1 MGELL
6 YDVKDGVATLTL
18 NRPEKL
24 NAVTDAIRADLA
36 RHVEQVNRDPEVRVV
51 VVRGAGSRA
60 FSAGS
65 DIYETT
71 GRTPVEKRDTVEM
84 EAPHLLRRCVKP
96 VVAMI
101 RGYALGGGLELAL
114 ACDLRIA
121 SDTARFG
128 LPEVTLGWIPGAGG
142 TQYLPRLVGRG
153 MAAYLLYTGE
163 RIDAAQAHAVGL
175 VDILVADAGLEAETA
190 RVAALIARNRLE
202 ALVFLKAALRMA
214 DRASPDVG
222 VDFERELIALCYSF
236 PDREARIRA
245 FRDRKARDPQ
255 A

>member
-1 MGELL
+1 MDLL
-6 YDVKDGVATLTL
+6 YEVKDGVATLTL
-18 NRPEKL
+18 NRPTKL
-24 NAVTDAIRADLA
+24 NAVNDAIREALA
-36 RHVEQVNRDPEVRVV
+36 QRVQEINRDPGVRVV

-65 DIYETT
+65 DIYETS

-84 EAPHLLRRCVKP
+84 EAPHLLRRCLKP

-114 ACDLRIA
+114 ACDLRVA
-121 SDTARFG
+121 SENAQFG

-163 RIDAAQAHAVGL
+163 RIDATQAKAAGL
-175 VDILVADAGLEAETA
+175 VDVLVPDDTLEAETA
-190 RVAALIARNRLE
+190 RVAGLIARNRLE
-202 ALVFLKAALRMA
+202 ALVLLKSALRMA
-214 DRASPDVG
+214 DRASADVG
-222 VDFERELIALCYSF
+222 VDYERELISLCYSF
-236 PDREARIRA
+236 PDREARVRA
-245 FRDRKARDPQ
+245 FRERKPRDPKG
-255 A
+255 

>member
-1 MGELL
+1 MELL

-24 NAVTDAIRADLA
+24 NAVTDAMRQALAQHVDLI
-36 RHVEQVNRDPEVRVV
+36 NRDPAVRVA
-51 VVRGAGSRA
+51 VVRGAGPRA

-65 DIYETT
+65 DIYETS

-84 EAPHLLRRCVKP
+84 EAPHLLRRCLKP

-121 SDTARFG
+121 SETAQFG

-142 TQYLPRLVGRG
+142 TQYLPRLIGRG

-163 RIDAAQAHAVGL
+163 RIDAAQAKAIGL
-175 VDILVADAGLEAETA
+175 VDFLVPDGELDAETA
-190 RVAALIARNRLE
+190 RIAALVARNRVE

-214 DRASPDVG
+214 DRAGPDVG
-222 VDFERELIALCYSF
+222 VDYERELIALCYSF

-245 FRDRKARDPQ
+245 FRDRKLPDGRG
-255 A
+255 

>member
-1 MGELL
+1 MELL
-6 YDVKDGVATLTL
+6 YEAKDGVATLTL

-24 NAVTDAIRADLA
+24 NAVTDAMRHELA
-36 RHVEQVNRDPEVRVV
+36 RRVEAVNHDPEVRVV

-84 EAPHLLRRCVKP
+84 EAPHLLRRCIKP

-114 ACDLRIA
+114 ACDLRVA
-121 SDTARFG
+121 SENAQFG
-128 LPEVTLGWIPGAGG
+128 LPEVNLGWIPGAGG

-163 RIDAAQAHAVGL
+163 RIDATQAKAVGL
-175 VDILVADAGLEAETA
+175 VDVLVPDEALEAETA

-214 DRASPDVG
+214 DRTSPEVG
-222 VDFERELIALCYSF
+222 VDYERELIALCYSF

-245 FRDRKARDPQ
+245 FRERKSRDSQ

>member
-1 MGELL
+1 MDLL
-6 YDVKDGVATLTL
+6 YEVKDGVATLTL
-18 NRPEKL
+18 NRPTKL
-24 NAVTDAIRADLA
+24 NAVNDAMREALA
-36 RHVEQVNRDPEVRVV
+36 QRVQESNRDPGVRVV

-65 DIYETT
+65 DIYETS

-84 EAPHLLRRCVKP
+84 EAPHLLRRCLKP

-114 ACDLRIA
+114 ACDLRVA
-121 SDTARFG
+121 SENAQFG

-163 RIDAAQAHAVGL
+163 RIDAAQAKAAGL
-175 VDILVADAGLEAETA
+175 VDVLVPDDALEAETA
-190 RVAALIARNRLE
+190 RVAGLIARNRLE
-202 ALVFLKAALRMA
+202 ALVFLKSALRMA
-214 DRASPDVG
+214 DRASADVG
-222 VDFERELIALCYSF
+222 VDYERELISLCYSF

-245 FRDRKARDPQ
+245 FRERKPRDPKG
-255 A
+255 

>member
-1 MGELL
+1 MELL
-6 YDVKDGVATLTL
+6 YDVTDGVATLTL

-24 NAVTDAIRADLA
+24 NAVTDAMRQALA
-36 RHVEQVNRDPEVRVV
+36 RHVDAINRDPAVRVA
-51 VVRGAGSRA
+51 VVRGAGTRA

-65 DIYETT
+65 DIYETS

-114 ACDLRIA
+114 ACDVRIA
-121 SDTARFG
+121 SETAQFG

-142 TQYLPRLVGRG
+142 TQYLPRLVGSG

-163 RIDAAQAHAVGL
+163 RIDAARARAIGL
-175 VDILVADAGLEAETA
+175 VDVLVPDADLEGEAA

-202 ALVFLKAALRMA
+202 ALVFLKSALRMA
-214 DRASPDVG
+214 DRATPEVG
-222 VDFERELIALCYSF
+222 TDYERELIALCYSF

-245 FRDRKARDPQ
+245 FRDRKGT
-255 A
+255 

>member
-1 MGELL
+1 MDLL
-6 YDVKDGVATLTL
+6 YEVKDGVATLTL

-24 NAVTDAIRADLA
+24 NAVTDAMRGALA
-36 RHVEQVNRDPEVRVV
+36 RHVDAINHDPEVRVAI
-51 VVRGAGSRA
+51 VRGAGTRA

-84 EAPHLLRRCVKP
+84 EAPHLLRRCTKP
-96 VVAMI
+96 VVAMV

-114 ACDLRIA
+114 ACDLRVA

-163 RIDAAQAHAVGL
+163 RIDAVKAHAIGL
-175 VDILVADAGLEAETA
+175 VDVLVPDASLEAETE
-190 RVAALIARNRLE
+190 RIAALIARNRLE

-214 DRASPDVG
+214 DRVGPEAG
-222 VDFERELIALCYSF
+222 VDYERELIALCYSF

-245 FRDRKARDPQ
+245 FRDRKSRD
-255 A
+255 AGR

>member
-1 MGELL
+1 MELL
-6 YDVKDGVATLTL
+6 YEAKDGVATLTL

-24 NAVTDAIRADLA
+24 NAVTDTMRQALE
-36 RHVEQVNRDPEVRVV
+36 RHVEEINHDPEVRVV
-51 VVRGAGSRA
+51 VVRGSGTRA

-65 DIYETT
+65 DIYETS

-84 EAPHLLRRCVKP
+84 EAPHLLRRCIKP
-96 VVAMI
+96 AVAMI

-121 SDTARFG
+121 SETAQFG

-163 RIDAAQAHAVGL
+163 RIDATQAKAIGL
-175 VDILVADAGLEAETA
+175 VDVLVPDDTLEAETA

-214 DRASPDVG
+214 DRTSPEVG
-222 VDFERELIALCYSF
+222 VDYERELIALCYSF

-245 FRDRKARDPQ
+245 FRDRKPRDSQ

>member
-1 MGELL
+1 MELL
-6 YDVKDGVATLTL
+6 YEVKDGVATLTL

-24 NAVTDAIRADLA
+24 NAMTAAMRHALA
-36 RHVEQVNRDPEVRVV
+36 HHVEEINHDPRVRVV
-51 VVRGAGSRA
+51 VVRGAGTRA

-65 DIYETT
+65 DIYETS

-121 SDTARFG
+121 SETGQFG

-142 TQYLPRLVGRG
+142 TQYLPRLIGRG

-163 RIDAAQAHAVGL
+163 RIDATQAREIGL
-175 VDILVADAGLEAETA
+175 VDFVVPDNALEAETV
-190 RVAALIARNRLE
+190 RIAALIARNRLE

-214 DRASPDVG
+214 DRTSPEVG
-222 VDFERELIALCYSF
+222 VDYERELIALCYTF
-236 PDREARIRA
+236 PDRDARIRA
-245 FRDRKARDPQ
+245 FRERKAPDSQ

>member
-1 MGELL
+1 MELL

-24 NAVTDAIRADLA
+24 NAVTDAMRQGLA
-36 RHVEQVNRDPEVRVV
+36 RHVEEINHDPEVRVV
-51 VVRGAGSRA
+51 VVRGSGTRA

-65 DIYETT
+65 DIYETS

-84 EAPHLLRRCVKP
+84 EAPHLLRRCIKP

-121 SDTARFG
+121 SETAQFG

-163 RIDAAQAHAVGL
+163 RIDATQAKAIGL
-175 VDILVADAGLEAETA
+175 VDVLVPDDALEAETA
-190 RVAALIARNRLE
+190 RVAALDRAEPARSARVPQGRPPDGGPDE
-202 ALVFLKAALRMA
+202 PRGRGGLRARA
-214 DRASPDVG
+214 DRPLLLVPGSRGA
-222 VDFERELIALCYSF
+222 
-236 PDREARIRA
+236 
-245 FRDRKARDPQ
+245 DPRVP
-255 A
+255 

>member
-1 MGELL
+1 MDLL
-6 YDVKDGVATLTL
+6 YDAKDGVATLTL
-18 NRPEKL
+18 NRPQKL
-24 NAVTDAIRADLA
+24 NAVTDAMRQALA
-36 RHVEQVNRDPEVRVV
+36 RHVDAINRDPAVRVAV
-51 VVRGAGSRA
+51 VCGAGTRA

-65 DIYETT
+65 DIYETS

-121 SDTARFG
+121 SETAQFG

-142 TQYLPRLVGRG
+142 TQYLPRLVGSG

-163 RIDAAQAHAVGL
+163 HIDAAQARAIGL
-175 VDILVADAGLEAETA
+175 VDVLVPDADLELETA

-202 ALVFLKAALRMA
+202 ALVFLKSALRMA
-214 DRASPDVG
+214 DRTTPEVG
-222 VDFERELIALCYSF
+222 TDYERELIALCYSF

-245 FRDRKARDPQ
+245 FRDRKAPGSNS
-255 A
+255 

>member
-1 MGELL
+1 MELL
-6 YDVKDGVATLTL
+6 YDAKDGVATLTL

-24 NAVTDAIRADLA
+24 NAVTDGMRQALA
-36 RHVEQVNRDPEVRVV
+36 RHVEEINRDPEVRVV
-51 VVRGAGSRA
+51 VLRGAGTRA

-65 DIYETT
+65 DIYETS

-84 EAPHLLRRCVKP
+84 EAPHLLRRCTKP
-96 VVAMI
+96 VLAMI

-121 SDTARFG
+121 SETAQFG

-142 TQYLPRLVGRG
+142 TQYLSRLVGRG

-163 RIDAAQAHAVGL
+163 RIDAAQARSIGL
-175 VDILVADAGLEAETA
+175 VDFLVPDDGLEAETA
-190 RVAALIARNRLE
+190 RIAALVARNRLE

-214 DRASPDVG
+214 DRTSPEVG
-222 VDFERELIALCYSF
+222 VDYERELIALCYSF

-245 FRDRKARDPQ
+245 FRDRKPHDGQ

>member
-1 MGELL
+1 MELL
-6 YDVKDGVATLTL
+6 YDVQDGVATLTL

-24 NAVTDAIRADLA
+24 NAMTDAMRQALA
-36 RHVEQVNRDPEVRVV
+36 RHVEAINHDPEVRVA
-51 VVRGAGSRA
+51 VVRGAGTRA

-65 DIYETT
+65 DIYETS

-121 SDTARFG
+121 SETAQFG

-142 TQYLPRLVGRG
+142 TQYLPRLIGRG

-163 RIDAAQAHAVGL
+163 RIEAMEAKAIGL
-175 VDILVADAGLEAETA
+175 VDLLVPDAALETETQ
-190 RVAALIARNRLE
+190 RVATLIARNRLE

-214 DRASPDVG
+214 DRTSPEVG
-222 VDFERELIALCYSF
+222 VDYERELIALCYSF

-245 FRDRKARDPQ
+245 FRDRKPRDPQ

>member
-1 MGELL
+1 MDLL
-6 YDVKDGVATLTL
+6 YEVKDGVATLTL
-18 NRPEKL
+18 NRPDKL
-24 NAVTDAIRADLA
+24 NAVTDAMREALA
-36 RHVEQVNRDPEVRVV
+36 RHVDAINHDPEVRVA
-51 VVRGAGSRA
+51 VVRGAGPRA

-65 DIYETT
+65 DIYETS

-84 EAPHLLRRCVKP
+84 EAPHLLRRCAKP
-96 VVAMI
+96 VVAMV

-114 ACDLRIA
+114 ACDIRIA
-121 SDTARFG
+121 SDTAQFG

-163 RIDAAQAHAVGL
+163 RIGAARAQAIGL
-175 VDILVADAGLEAETA
+175 VDVLVPDASLEAETE

-214 DRASPDVG
+214 DRVSPDAG
-222 VDFERELIALCYSF
+222 VDYERELIALCYSF

-245 FRDRKARDPQ
+245 FRDRKARD
-255 A
+255 AER

>member
-1 MGELL
+1 MDLL
-6 YDVKDGVATLTL
+6 YEVKDAVATLTL
-18 NRPEKL
+18 NRPPKL
-24 NAVTDAIRADLA
+24 NAVNDAMREALA
-36 RHVEQVNRDPEVRVV
+36 QRVQEINRDPGVRVV

-65 DIYETT
+65 DIYETS

-84 EAPHLLRRCVKP
+84 EAPHLLRRCLKP

-114 ACDLRIA
+114 ACDLRVA
-121 SDTARFG
+121 SENAQFG

-163 RIDAAQAHAVGL
+163 RIDATQAKAAGL
-175 VDILVADAGLEAETA
+175 VDVLVPDDTLEAETA
-190 RVAALIARNRLE
+190 RVAGLIARNRLE
-202 ALVFLKAALRMA
+202 ALVLLKSALRMA
-214 DRASPDVG
+214 DRASADVG
-222 VDFERELIALCYSF
+222 VDYERELISLCYSF

-245 FRDRKARDPQ
+245 FRERKPRGRET
-255 A
+255 

>member
-1 MGELL
+1 MELL
-6 YDVKDGVATLTL
+6 YDVQDGVATLTL

-24 NAVTDAIRADLA
+24 NAMTNAMRQALA
-36 RHVEQVNRDPEVRVV
+36 RHVEAINHDPEVRVA
-51 VVRGAGSRA
+51 VVRGAGTPA

-65 DIYETT
+65 DIYETS

-121 SDTARFG
+121 SETAQFG

-142 TQYLPRLVGRG
+142 TQYLPRLIGRG

-163 RIDAAQAHAVGL
+163 RIEAIEAKAIGL
-175 VDILVADAGLEAETA
+175 VDLLVPDAALEMETQ
-190 RVAALIARNRLE
+190 RVAMLIARNRLE

-214 DRASPDVG
+214 DRTSPEVG
-222 VDFERELIALCYSF
+222 VDYERELIALCYSF

-245 FRDRKARDPQ
+245 FRDRKPRDPQ

>member
-1 MGELL
+1 MELL

-24 NAVTDAIRADLA
+24 NAVTDGMRQDLA
-36 RHVEQVNRDPEVRVV
+36 RHVDAINHDPKVRVAI
-51 VVRGAGSRA
+51 VRGAGTRA

-65 DIYETT
+65 DIYETS
-71 GRTPVEKRDTVEM
+71 GRTPLDKRDTVEM

-114 ACDLRIA
+114 ACDLRVA
-121 SDTARFG
+121 SDTAQFG

-142 TQYLPRLVGRG
+142 TQCLPRLVGRG

-163 RIDAAQAHAVGL
+163 RIDAAHAKAIGL
-175 VDILVADAGLEAETA
+175 IDLLVPDAGLEAETE

-214 DRASPDVG
+214 DRASPEVG
-222 VDFERELIALCYSF
+222 MDYERELIALCYSF

-245 FRDRKARDPQ
+245 FRDRKARDTQ
-255 A
+255 S

>member
-1 MGELL
+1 MDLL
-6 YDVKDGVATLTL
+6 YEVKDGVATLTL
-18 NRPEKL
+18 NRPTKL
-24 NAVTDAIRADLA
+24 NAVNDAMREALA
-36 RHVEQVNRDPEVRVV
+36 QRVQEINRDPGVRVV

-65 DIYETT
+65 DIYETS

-84 EAPHLLRRCVKP
+84 EAPHLLRRCLKP

-114 ACDLRIA
+114 ACDLRVA
-121 SDTARFG
+121 SENAQFG

-163 RIDAAQAHAVGL
+163 RIDATQAKAAGL
-175 VDILVADAGLEAETA
+175 VDVLVPDDTLEAETA
-190 RVAALIARNRLE
+190 RVAGLIARNRLE
-202 ALVFLKAALRMA
+202 ALVFLKSALRMA
-214 DRASPDVG
+214 DRASADVG
-222 VDFERELIALCYSF
+222 VDYERELISLCYSF

-245 FRDRKARDPQ
+245 FRERKPRDPKS
-255 A
+255 

>member
-1 MGELL
+1 MELL
-6 YDVKDGVATLTL
+6 YDVQDGVATLTL

-24 NAVTDAIRADLA
+24 NAMTDAMRQALA
-36 RHVEQVNRDPEVRVV
+36 RHVEAINHDPEVRVA
-51 VVRGAGSRA
+51 VVRGAGTRA

-65 DIYETT
+65 DIYETS

-121 SDTARFG
+121 SETAQFG

-142 TQYLPRLVGRG
+142 TQYLPRLIGRG

-163 RIDAAQAHAVGL
+163 RIEAIEAKAIGL
-175 VDILVADAGLEAETA
+175 VDLLVPDAALEMETQ
-190 RVAALIARNRLE
+190 RVAMLIARNRLE

-214 DRASPDVG
+214 DRTSPEVG
-222 VDFERELIALCYSF
+222 VDYERELIALCYSF

-245 FRDRKARDPQ
+245 FRDRKPRDPQ

>member
-1 MGELL
+1 MELL
-6 YDVKDGVATLTL
+6 YEAKDGVATLTL

-24 NAVTDAIRADLA
+24 NAVTDTMRQALE
-36 RHVEQVNRDPEVRVV
+36 RHVEEINNDPEVRVV
-51 VVRGAGSRA
+51 VVRGSGTRA

-65 DIYETT
+65 DIYETS
-71 GRTPVEKRDTVEM
+71 GRTPVEKLDTVEM
-84 EAPHLLRRCVKP
+84 EAPHVLRRCIKP
-96 VVAMI
+96 AVAMI

-121 SDTARFG
+121 SETAQFG

-163 RIDAAQAHAVGL
+163 RIDATQAKAVGL
-175 VDILVADAGLEAETA
+175 VDVLVPDDTLEAETA
-190 RVAALIARNRLE
+190 RVAASIARNRLE
-202 ALVFLKAALRMA
+202 ALVFLKSALRMA
-214 DRASPDVG
+214 DRTSPEVG
-222 VDFERELIALCYSF
+222 VDYERELIALCYSF

-245 FRDRKARDPQ
+245 FRDRKPKDSQ

>member
-1 MGELL
+1 MELL

-24 NAVTDAIRADLA
+24 NAVTDAMRQALA
-36 RHVEQVNRDPEVRVV
+36 RYVDAINRDPAVRVA
-51 VVRGAGSRA
+51 VVRGAGPRA

-65 DIYETT
+65 DIYETS

-121 SDTARFG
+121 SEAAQFG

-142 TQYLPRLVGRG
+142 TQYLPRLVGSG

-163 RIDAAQAHAVGL
+163 RIDATQAHAIGL
-175 VDILVADAGLEAETA
+175 VDRLVPDADLEAETA

-202 ALVFLKAALRMA
+202 ALIFLKSALRMA
-214 DRASPDVG
+214 DRATPEVG
-222 VDFERELIALCYSF
+222 TDYERELIALCYSF

-245 FRDRKARDPQ
+245 FRDRKNS
-255 A
+255 

>member
-1 MGELL
+1 MDLL
-6 YDVKDGVATLTL
+6 YEVKDGVATLTL
-18 NRPEKL
+18 NRPTKL
-24 NAVTDAIRADLA
+24 NAVNDAIREALA
-36 RHVEQVNRDPEVRVV
+36 QRVQEINRDPGVRVV

-65 DIYETT
+65 DIYETS

-84 EAPHLLRRCVKP
+84 EAPHLLRRCLKP

-114 ACDLRIA
+114 ACDLRVA
-121 SDTARFG
+121 SENAQFG

-163 RIDAAQAHAVGL
+163 RIDAAQAKAAGL
-175 VDILVADAGLEAETA
+175 VDVLVPDDALEAETA
-190 RVAALIARNRLE
+190 RVAGLIARNRLE
-202 ALVFLKAALRMA
+202 ALVFLKSALRMA
-214 DRASPDVG
+214 DRASADVG
-222 VDFERELIALCYSF
+222 VDYERELISLCYSF

-245 FRDRKARDPQ
+245 FRERKPRDPKG
-255 A
+255 